1 MPSLR
6 RARERGTGYDTG
18 SPSVGR
24 PILLASGSTNV
35 ADGLTFVDTNVLLY
49 AHDRQAGQRH
59 EEAVRITDELWQ
71 RGTGALST
79 QVLQEF
85 YVNATRKLKQPI
97 SRSDARDIVADYATW
112 RVQPVSA
119 RDVLDASLMEEQ
131 HTLSFWDALIVVAAM
146 RTGAAV
152 LLSED
157 LQDGRKFG
165 AVTVRN
171 PFDPI
176 RPVTSRRRRAVPS
189 Q

>member
-1 MPSLR
+1 MSAPPKVFLDANVLVYAQDTHDPTKQQQS
-6 RARERGTGYDTG
+6 RALIAG
-18 SPSVGR
+18 
-24 PILLASGSTNV
+24 LAASG
-35 ADGLTFVDTNVLLY
+35 
-49 AHDRQAGQRH
+49 AG
-59 EEAVRITDELWQ
+59 VI
-71 RGTGALST
+71 ST

-157 LQDGRKFG
+157 LLDGRKFG